1 MEQGNGILAGE
12 KKKGI
17 TYFGYVAAIFFYLC
31 FELALMIDIIPSG
44 SMEPTLFVGD
54 VVLAARYNIKQ
65 IRRYDI
71 MVFSSPDEPGR
82 HYIKRVIGLPGET
95 VTVRKGCV
103 FVNGVEM
110 DSSFAKERI
119 KGDNDGVYV
128 VPEGCYFMM
137 GDNRNHSRD
146 SRFWE
151 EKYISREMFI
161 SKAICIIYPFNRM
174 API

>member
-1 MEQGNGILAGE
+1 M
-12 KKKGI
+12 
-17 TYFGYVAAIFFYLC
+17 
-31 FELALMIDIIPSG
+31 
-44 SMEPTLFVGD
+44 
-54 VVLAARYNIKQ
+54 
-65 IRRYDI
+65 
-71 MVFSSPDEPGR
+71 
-82 HYIKRVIGLPGET
+82 
-95 VTVRKGCV
+95 RKGCV